1 MKLTRSAIAKVAES
15 VLEDGVK
22 KATCFLSKDF
32 VVRAVRGLKP
42 DKRSRCHSFLVTFG
56 KPNFGER
63 QFIKS
68 CIKAGEP
75 IPVRKVQLKFFK

>member
-1 MKLTRSAIAKVAES
+1 MKLTRSAIAKVS
-15 VLEDGVK
+15 SCLLETKAK

-42 DKRSRCHSFLVTFG
+42 DKRSRSHSFLVTFG
-56 KPNFGER
+56 KPNFAER